1 MRTVKDFVEK
11 TSKELVAKMVARDEG
26 GWPPI
31 CTSLIYQPKRPK
43 FQNENAHTDDKNS
56 PVT

>member
-1 MRTVKDFVEK
+1 MRTVKDFVKK
-11 TSKELVAKMVARDEG
+11 TSKELVAKMVARDES

-43 FQNENAHTDDKNS
+43 SQNENVHTDDKNS